1 MKFGQFGLLGAALL
15 LSTRLF
21 AAEGVIPTAV
31 AESESFEVVGRLKDE
46 GLVFYIDRSD
56 SNAPV
61 LGAVLEVESA
71 GKSVKA
77 IFRAERGDYLV
88 ADAEWLQS
96 LRQPGEYPLGLT
108 LIAGDESDLLSAS
121 LEVPANAVA
130 AGVIADWGWFGKGG
144 AGLAGLLGLFAL
156 SRFRKGAR
164 T

>member
-15 LSTRLF
+15 LTTSLF
-21 AAEGVIPTAV
+21 AAEGMIPTAV
-31 AESESFEVVGRLKDE
+31 AESESFEVVGRLQDE

-71 GKSVKA
+71 GKSIKA
-77 IFRAERGDYLV
+77 AFRAERGDYLV
-88 ADAEWLQS
+88 ADAEWLKP

-121 LEVPANAVA
+121 LDVPADA
-130 AGVIADWGWFGKGG
+130 ASGSVIADWGWLGKGG
-144 AGLAGLLGLFAL
+144 AGLVAVLGLFAL